1 MSTPPDQTWL
11 DALRQHVHTKPCV
24 ILRLDESDSGQLHAS
39 RRGLNEFTL
48 ARAHELCADIKTPT
62 ICLIFGKLSEWATP
76 EKIEHFAYIGLVSS
90 RSPVTT
96 LETRIKIKRAVSMA
110 PDTEQAMSAL
120 LNGTAHATQLQKKLQ
135 SSADLLV
142 LSPKLSGA
150 LIDALVAIPANQ
162 GPIRAVA
169 ESLTAPKRYTNF
181 SAVQEDA
188 VQTALKAFGLAA
200 SDRASRV
207 ELIDSQSTALAR
219 VPLMEDSVIEHD
231 ARAVPGYTL
240 SASHITGRALFEKG
254 TDKLEVFT
262 ANRRDLEHVFGV
274 DLIYLNLTRKNI
286 VMVQYKMLEPNTRSG
301 EPTDWLYRPDSNMA
315 DEIRRMRAFSSAH
328 AAGPLEY
335 RLNPEVFYLKFVRR
349 NGSLSNGSIVTPI
362 DHYERLL
369 SDQSC
374 KGPRGA
380 LRISYNTLNG
390 RYMRQ
395 NAFLDLI
402 HSGYIGAYADTT
414 AALSTLVEATL
425 QGDRAVVAA
434 VQSANQTVNEVAT
447 D

>member
-1 MSTPPDQTWL
+1 MPSSQDRTWL
-11 DALRQHVHTKPCV
+11 DALRQHVQTKPCV

-110 PDTEQAMSAL
+110 PDTEQAVSTL
-120 LNGTAHATQLQKKLQ
+120 LNGTVHATQLQKKLQ
-135 SSADLLV
+135 SSADVLV

-150 LIDALVAIPANQ
+150 LIDALVAISANQ

-169 ESLTAPKRYTNF
+169 ESLTAPKRYANF
-181 SAVQEDA
+181 AAMQEDA

-200 SDRASRV
+200 SDRASRIDLV
-207 ELIDSQSTALAR
+207 ESQSTALAR

-254 TDKLEVFT
+254 ADKLEVFT

-274 DLIYLNLTRKNI
+274 DLIYLNLTKKNI
-286 VMVQYKMLEPNTRSG
+286 VMVQYKMLEPNGRLG
-301 EPTDWLYRPDSNMA
+301 EPTDWLYRPDPKMA
-315 DEIRRMRAFSSAH
+315 DEVRRMRAF
-328 AAGPLEY
+328 AGTHVGSPLEY

-349 NGSLSNGSIVTPI
+349 NGSLANGSIITPV

-369 SDQSC
+369 QDPSC
-374 KGPRGA
+374 KGSRGA
-380 LRISYNTLNG
+380 IRISYNTLGG
-390 RYMRQ
+390 RYIRQ
-395 NAFLDLI
+395 GTFLDLI
-402 HSGYIGAYADTT
+402 QSGYIGAYADTT
-414 AALSTLVEATL
+414 AALVTLVEAVL
-425 QGDRAVVAA
+425 CGDRAVVAA
-434 VQSANQTVNEVAT
+434 VQSSRHEPDEAIAH
-447 D
+447 

>member
-1 MSTPPDQTWL
+1 MPASQDRTWL
-11 DALRQHVHTKPCV
+11 DVLRQHVQTKPCV
-24 ILRLDESDSGQLHAS
+24 ILRLDESDSGLLHAS

-48 ARAHELCADIKTPT
+48 ARAHDLCADIKTPT

-200 SDRASRV
+200 SDRASRI

-219 VPLMEDSVIEHD
+219 VPLMEDSVTNPVRPGVSAVGLAGAAPRLVSSRVHAALIPD
-231 ARAVPGYTL
+231 ASGPLGLRAPLAVEAVECVGGGLAVPFNVPRRSRRQGLRVPGTL
-240 SASHITGRALFEKG
+240 ASWRPSATPDCCAASCSSGSGQFRPIRTGARSCRNFLFLSILPFSFAMSRA
-254 TDKLEVFT
+254 TTVRPT
-262 ANRRDLEHVFGV
+262 P
-274 DLIYLNLTRKNI
+274 TRC
-286 VMVQYKMLEPNTRSG
+286 
-301 EPTDWLYRPDSNMA
+301 YR
-315 DEIRRMRAFSSAH
+315 
-328 AAGPLEY
+328 
-335 RLNPEVFYLKFVRR
+335 RR
-349 NGSLSNGSIVTPI
+349 NVCSP
-362 DHYERLL
+362 
-369 SDQSC
+369 
-374 KGPRGA
+374 
-380 LRISYNTLNG
+380 G
-390 RYMRQ
+390 RC
-395 NAFLDLI
+395 
-402 HSGYIGAYADTT
+402 
-414 AALSTLVEATL
+414 AAAK
-425 QGDRAVVAA
+425 R
-434 VQSANQTVNEVAT
+434 
-447 D
+447 